1 METCMNMKKIVPF
14 LVVML
19 LLGGSGNAAESGE
32 LLQQG
37 RKLFYTGVEQ
47 EADVRKAI
55 DIFREIVESDS
66 AMKGKALT
74 YIGASTALLGKHAR
88 WPQKKFEY
96 VTEGIRLMER
106 GIARSPEDLE
116 SLFIYASTCHYLPF
130 FFRKGDDARAAFERI
145 VDLSLRNHDAYPDSL
160 MRNAME
166 FIETNGNPGDDELER
181 IYQVKARLN

>member
-1 METCMNMKKIVPF
+1 METSLKMNKIASF
-14 LVVML
+14 LLVIL
-19 LLGGSGNAAESGE
+19 FFGSPGAAAESGD

-55 DIFREIVESDS
+55 DMFREIAESDS

-145 VDLSLRNHDAYPDSL
+145 VDLSLRNHEAYPDSL

-166 FIETNGNPGDDELER
+166 FIETNRNPGDDELER
-181 IYQVKARLN
+181 IQQVKARLN